1 MTTPHTIELYRSTET
16 VSSDLGGINRTFPAT
31 GISLKAFVQYKTDTY
46 AVINQ
51 TEGNNT
57 SIAVYLASAISV
69 KDYDRVKYNG
79 LWFEV
84 RSILFGSGPRGVQ
97 YTKLICSGNN
107 QI

>member
-16 VSSDLGGINRTFPAT
+16 VSSGLGGINRTFPAT
-31 GISLKAFVQYKTDTY
+31 GVSLRAYVQYKSDSY
-46 AVINQ
+46 AILNQ

-57 SIAVYLASAISV
+57 SIAVYIPNAVSV

-84 RSILFGSGPRGVQ
+84 RSILFGNGPRGVQ
-97 YTKLICSGNN
+97 YTKLICGGNN